1 MENLR
6 LDRNYSIVYTC
17 GGFVALVS
25 PFALFKRPL
34 GRHTGIFSS
43 AREEDKALND
53 GQAAKFEV
61 KKEPKGQPAGT
72 QAGLQPIF
80 RCSGENRGAFL
91 EKLTSV
97 SMMRCSCGLRA
108 D

>member
-1 MENLR
+1 M
-6 LDRNYSIVYTC
+6 
-17 GGFVALVS
+17 
-25 PFALFKRPL
+25 RPP
-34 GRHTGIFSS
+34 GRFIGVFSGE
-43 AREEDKALND
+43 REEYKALND

-61 KKEPKGQPAGT
+61 KKEPKGQRAGNQT
-72 QAGLQPIF
+72 GLQPIF

-91 EKLTSV
+91 EKLTSF